1 MKTKVY
7 RAVNKFSFR
16 KGHTNI
22 GRKVELDKPD
32 TLLVNFFNPFAPGT
46 FSEKYHLKLVE
57 PFYDHCLALK
67 TSHSDD
73 LTSDTREGDLHRR
86 FRNKWV

>member
-1 MKTKVY
+1 M
-7 RAVNKFSFR
+7 
-16 KGHTNI
+16 
-22 GRKVELDKPD
+22 
-32 TLLVNFFNPFAPGT
+32 

-73 LTSDTREGDLHRR
+73 VTSGTREVDPHGRLEAVLETNGFKLVCVQIKMLQIGSLWYFICPRQSG
-86 FRNKWV
+86 